1 MATILQ
7 LRRGTSTQHS
17 TFTGANGEVTV
28 DTTKNT
34 IVVHDGET
42 AGGSPL
48 ATEEFVTTNLQ
59 SADSL
64 GELSGTTDDI
74 TEGSTNK
81 FFSNTLARGAFS
93 AGTGISITDGA
104 ISTSITQYT
113 DALARASVTVTDAG
127 GDGSLSYNNSTGVF
141 TFTGPSATDVRAHFS
156 AGTGIALTNGSIA
169 VDSTIA
175 TKTYADNAATTA
187 VANVIDTAPEAL
199 NTLNELAAALGDDAN
214 FSTTIT
220 TSIGTKLNSSAVS
233 AFGLTLVDDADAAT
247 ARTTLGLGTAATTAA
262 TAYATAA
269 QGTKADAAL
278 PSADFNSTFDTRLG
292 LKSTTNLTEGTNLY
306 FTNARA
312 RGAVSA
318 SGDLSYNSTTGAF
331 SFTQDKAFSSL
342 TGTPT
347 TLTGYGI
354 TNAYTKTEVDSAI
367 TTAIATKD
375 NSDEIT
381 EGSTNLYF
389 TTARARSAISAGTGI
404 SITNGAISTTITQYT
419 DALAR
424 AAVSVTDSGGDGSLA
439 YNSITGVITY
449 TGPSATDVR
458 AHFSAGTG
466 ITITNGAVAVD
477 STIATKTYADNAATT
492 AVAAV
497 IDAAPATLDT
507 LNELAAALGD
517 DANFSSTITTS
528 IGTKL
533 NSSAVS
539 AFGLTLV
546 DDADAATA
554 RATLGLGTAATT
566 AATAYATA
574 AQGTKADAALP
585 AASVSVF
592 GGTLIDDVDAA
603 AARTTLGLGTA
614 ATTAATAY
622 ATAAQ
627 GTLATNALPAA
638 SVSAFGLT
646 LVDDAS
652 ASAARTT
659 LGLGTAATTAA
670 TDYATAAQGT
680 LATNALPAASYTAA
694 DVLTKIKTVDGAG
707 SGLDADLLDGQ
718 SSAYFRIN
726 IYDSAGTLLN

>member
-7 LRRGTSTQHS
+7 LRRGTTTQHN
-17 TFTGANGEVTV
+17 TFTGAVGEVTV
-28 DTTKNT
+28 DTTKDT
-34 IVVHDGET
+34 VVVHDGVT
-42 AGGSPL
+42 VGGKPL
-48 ATEEFVTTNLQ
+48 ATEDYVTSQLAT
-59 SADSL
+59 ADNSD
-64 GELSGTTDDI
+64 EI
-74 TEGSTNK
+74 TEGSTNLY
-81 FFSNTLARGAFS
+81 FTTARARSAIS

-104 ISTSITQYT
+104 ISTTITQYT
-113 DALARASVTVTDAG
+113 DSAARTAISITDAG
-127 GDGSLSYNNSTGVF
+127 GDGSLAYNNSTGVI
-141 TFTGPSATDVRAHFS
+141 TYTGPSASDVRAHFS
-156 AGTGIALTNGSIA
+156 AGTGIAITNGSVA

-214 FSTTIT
+214 FATTVT
-220 TSIGTKLNSSAVS
+220 TSIGTKLDSSAVS
-233 AFGLTLVDDADAAT
+233 AFGLTLVDDADAAA
-247 ARTTLGLGTAATTAA
+247 ARTTLGLGTAATTAS

-269 QGTKADAAL
+269 QGATADAAL
-278 PSADFNSTFDTRLG
+278 PAADFNTTFDTRLG
-292 LKSTTNLTEGTNLY
+292 TKSTTNLTEGTNLY

-354 TNAYTKTEVDSAI
+354 SDAYTKTEVDSAI
-367 TTAIATKD
+367 TTAVATKD

-404 SITNGAISTTITQYT
+404 SITDGAISTTITQYT

-424 AAVSVTDSGGDGSLA
+424 AAVSVTDSGGDGSLS
-439 YNSITGVITY
+439 YNNSTGVITY
-449 TGPSATDVR
+449 TGPSAANVR

-492 AVAAV
+492 AVANV

-517 DANFSSTITTS
+517 DANFATTVTDS
-528 IGTKL
+528 IATKL
-533 NSSAVS
+533 NSSAIS

-546 DDADAATA
+546 DDASAAAA
-554 RATLGLGTAATT
+554 RTTLGLGTAATT
-566 AATAYATA
+566 AASAYATA
-574 AQGTKADAALP
+574 AQGTKADNALP
-585 AASVSVF
+585 AASVSTF
-592 GGTLIDDVDAA
+592 GGTLIDDADAA

-614 ATTAATAY
+614 ATTASSAY

-627 GTLATNALPAA
+627 GTKADNALAA
-638 SVSAFGLT
+638 SSVSAFGLT

-652 ASAARTT
+652 AAAARTT

-670 TDYATAAQGT
+670 ADYATAAQGT